1 VGTDV
6 KVFGTPQADGTLKAS
21 VLSYY
26 TGDDPMN

>member
-1 VGTDV
+1 
-6 KVFGTPQADGTLKAS
+6 VFGTPEADGTLKAS